1 MKTKGVFP
9 VSPLQFV
16 NDVGDDVSLWEYVT
30 TVNGGQQLGGP
41 VARLLVRLLLILMD
55 YIRKLFS
62 DRHPELCKYKLL
74 LHKSRQEEIENNI

>member
-1 MKTKGVFP
+1 MQTHRIFP

-16 NDVGDDVSLWEYVT
+16 NNVGDDVSLWEYVT

-55 YIRKLFS
+55 YIRKLLS